1 MGDSVKKAEVK
12 QTNGSNN
19 SLQFQK
25 FCKYLDSYK
34 YLESK
39 NSQISFHKSYTHVI
53 LKQQQRKALSFTSN
67 QQMAVDHS
75 N

>member
-12 QTNGSNN
+12 QTNDSNN

-25 FCKYLDSYK
+25 FCKYFDSYK

-39 NSQISFHKSYTHVI
+39 NSQISFHKSYTACNF
-53 LKQQQRKALSFTSN
+53 KAAAKESIVFYL
-67 QQMAVDHS
+67 
-75 N
+75 

>member
-12 QTNGSNN
+12 QTNDSNN

-39 NSQISFHKSYTHVI
+39 TSQISFHKSYTPCNF
-53 LKQQQRKALSFTSN
+53 KAAAKESIVFYL
-67 QQMAVDHS
+67 
-75 N
+75 

>member
-12 QTNGSNN
+12 QTNNLNN

-25 FCKYLDSYK
+25 FCKYLDSYE

-39 NSQISFHKSYTHVI
+39 NSQISFHKS
-53 LKQQQRKALSFTSN
+53 
-67 QQMAVDHS
+67 
-75 N
+75 

>member
-12 QTNGSNN
+12 QTNNLNN

-25 FCKYLDSYK
+25 FCKYLDSYE

-39 NSQISFHKSYTHVI
+39 NSQISFHKSYTACNF
-53 LKQQQRKALSFTSN
+53 KA
-67 QQMAVDHS
+67 AA
-75 N
+75 

>member
-12 QTNGSNN
+12 QTNDSNN
-19 SLQFQK
+19 SLQFQT

-39 NSQISFHKSYTHVI
+39 NSQISFHKSYTPCNF
-53 LKQQQRKALSFTSN
+53 KAAAKESIVFYL
-67 QQMAVDHS
+67 
-75 N
+75 

>member
-12 QTNGSNN
+12 QTNDSNN

-39 NSQISFHKSYTHVI
+39 NSQISFHKSYTASNF
-53 LKQQQRKALSFTSN
+53 KAAAKESIVFYL
-67 QQMAVDHS
+67 
-75 N
+75 